1 MITGSAEEKP
11 YDVSSYK
18 QPSNPTLDD
27 MGGVKLASNKEEE
40 LLLELLPTVANGFLK
55 RRRAEENEKVMA
67 VAAAKAAEEAL
78 AQASAGT
85 QPAYCRFYGYGRH
98 NSKLLCRSCQLY

>member
-1 MITGSAEEKP
+1 
-11 YDVSSYK
+11 
-18 QPSNPTLDD
+18 

-67 VAAAKAAEEAL
+67 VAAAKAAEEAAKTAATQTPSEPVTGPTL
-78 AQASAGT
+78 TAPMGGT
-85 QPAYCRFYGYGRH
+85 VISVNVKTRPTSQEKAIFF
-98 NSKLLCRSCQLY
+98 LYMRQ